1 MFTVIK
7 SVLRRS
13 NVILT
18 ALVLIMASACS
29 SSDPWLTQEIGIKVM
44 ETHVW
49 NDFMPGTKPGSK
61 PVCHAVMRVELTNLP
76 DKDIMFFNA
85 EGLLTAGYSDIP
97 LRRFPADF
105 LHNDIAEDLI
115 RLPSRTPIEI
125 VFRSPSYGLAPID
138 FSKYGDLKFI
148 ISAGT
153 NMERYLRVDSDPV
166 EGFETH

>member
-1 MFTVIK
+1 MLP
-7 SVLRRS
+7 VL
-13 NVILT
+13 
-18 ALVLIMASACS
+18 ALLLASACT
-29 SSDPWLTQEIGIKVM
+29 SSDPWLTQEIGIRVL

-61 PVCHAVMRVELTNLP
+61 PVCHTVMRVELTNLT
-76 DKDIMFFNA
+76 DKDLMFFNA
-85 EGLLTAGYSDIP
+85 EGTITAGYSDIP

-105 LHNDIAEDLI
+105 LHNDIAEELI
-115 RLPSRTPIEI
+115 RLPSRTPVEI
-125 VFRSPSYGLAPID
+125 VFRSPSYGLEPID

-153 NMERYLRVDSDPV
+153 NMQRYLRIASGPV